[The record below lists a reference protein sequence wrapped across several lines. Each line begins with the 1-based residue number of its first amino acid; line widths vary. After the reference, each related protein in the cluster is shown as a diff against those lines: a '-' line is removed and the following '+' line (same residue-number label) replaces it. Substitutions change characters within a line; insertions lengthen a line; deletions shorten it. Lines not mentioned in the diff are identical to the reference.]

1 MEYQKLRILSY
12 ERGIDIDEEFKKRIS
27 SYTTISTDLEIIP
40 FLNEQKVVEKKFQ
53 LFYLPLQ
60 RISNKAEKIKYNS
73 DDLRKLSERLPGVA
87 ETKIFLSTMINEVQS
102 TNETEG
108 VESTKYE
115 SGKAIVN
122 RNDKTS
128 KKEKRRFEGIVNM
141 YLNLNEKK
149 FEFINESKDFRNIYD
164 ALFEGESDI
173 GDWPDGK
180 IFRHDQVELKD
191 NDKIIHRG
199 LTTESDILTACEKLI
214 AFMNNKKIPYLEKCF
229 ISHYYFEYIHPF
241 YDGNGRMGRFLI
253 SSYLARKLD
262 PYTGLSVSNAVNN
275 NKPKYYKA
283 FEEVSHPRNMGEM
296 THFIDDMMDLI
307 ISGQEKCLSDLK
319 EADIK
324 MKFVSHYLKEMTDAN
339 DEQKKVLFVLIQ
351 DYLFSMF
358 GSMDDEEV
366 SIAVNLSRY
375 KLNIILHQ
383 LVELGLI
390 EKIKKSP
397 SKHKISAKII
407 EDIS

>member
-1 MEYQKLRILSY
+1 ILSY

-115 SGKAIVN
+115 IGKAIIN

-307 ISGQEKCLSDLK
+307 ISGQEKSLSDLK

>member
-1 MEYQKLRILSY
+1 MDYQKLRILSY
-12 ERGIDIDEEFKKRIS
+12 ERNIDIDEEFEKRFS
-27 SYTTISTDLEIIP
+27 SYTTILTDLEIIP
-40 FLNEQKVVEKKFQ
+40 FLNEQKVVERKFQ

-60 RISNKAEKIKYNS
+60 QISNKAEKIKYNS

-115 SGKAIVN
+115 IGKAIIN

-149 FEFINESKDFRNIYD
+149 FEFINKPKDFRNIYD

-199 LTTESDILTACEKLI
+199 LTTESDILAACEKLI

-307 ISGQEKCLSDLK
+307 ISGQEKSLNDLR

-324 MKFVSHYLKEMTDAN
+324 MKFVSHYLKEIADLN
-339 DEQKKVLFVLIQ
+339 DKQKKVLFVLIQ

-366 SIAVNLSRY
+366 SIAVKLSRY
-375 KLNIILHQ
+375 KLNIILDQ
-383 LVELGLI
+383 LVKLELI

-397 SKHKISAKII
+397 SKHKISSKII

>member
-296 THFIDDMMDLI
+296 THFIDDMIDLI

>member
-1 MEYQKLRILSY
+1 
-12 ERGIDIDEEFKKRIS
+12 EEFKKRIS

-115 SGKAIVN
+115 IGKAIIN

-307 ISGQEKCLSDLK
+307 ISGQEKSLSDLK

>member
-1 MEYQKLRILSY
+1 MK
-12 ERGIDIDEEFKKRIS
+12 
-27 SYTTISTDLEIIP
+27 
-40 FLNEQKVVEKKFQ
+40 
-53 LFYLPLQ
+53 
-60 RISNKAEKIKYNS
+60 
-73 DDLRKLSERLPGVA
+73 
-87 ETKIFLSTMINEVQS
+87 
-102 TNETEG
+102 
-108 VESTKYE
+108 
-115 SGKAIVN
+115 
-122 RNDKTS
+122 
-128 KKEKRRFEGIVNM
+128 
-141 YLNLNEKK
+141 KK

-164 ALFEGESDI
+164 ALFEGENDI
-173 GDWPDGK
+173 GDWPDRK

-191 NDKIIHRG
+191 NDQIIHRG

-307 ISGQEKCLSDLK
+307 ISGQEKSLSDLK

>member
-115 SGKAIVN
+115 IGKAIIN

-307 ISGQEKCLSDLK
+307 ISGQEKSLSDLK

>member
-115 SGKAIVN
+115 IGKAIVN

-307 ISGQEKCLSDLK
+307 ISGQEKSLSDLK

>member
-115 SGKAIVN
+115 IGKAIIN

-164 ALFEGESDI
+164 ALFEGENDI

-307 ISGQEKCLSDLK
+307 ISGQEKSLSDLK

>member
-1 MEYQKLRILSY
+1 
-12 ERGIDIDEEFKKRIS
+12 EFKKRIS

-115 SGKAIVN
+115 IGKAIIN

-307 ISGQEKCLSDLK
+307 ISGQEKSLSDLK

>member
-1 MEYQKLRILSY
+1 MEYKKLRILSY
-12 ERGIDIDEEFKKRIS
+12 KREIDIEEEFKKRVS
-27 SYTTISTDLEIIP
+27 SYTTIRTGLEIIP
-40 FLNEQKVVEKKFQ
+40 FLNEQKVTDKKFE

-60 RISNKAEKIKYNS
+60 RMSNKAERIKYNS
-73 DDLRKLSERLPGVA
+73 DDLRTLSNGLPGVA
-87 ETKIFLSTMINEVQS
+87 ETKIFLSTMINEIQS

-108 VESTKYE
+108 VESTKRE
-115 SGKAIVN
+115 IGKAIIN
-122 RNDKTS
+122 RNDKRNN
-128 KKEKRRFEGIVNM
+128 KEKRRFEGIVNM
-141 YLNLNEKK
+141 YLNLNEKN
-149 FEFINESKDFRNIYD
+149 FEFIKEPKDFRNIYN
-164 ALFEGESDI
+164 ALFEDESDI

-180 IFRHDQVELKD
+180 LFRHDQVELKD
-191 NDKIIHRG
+191 NEKITHRG
-199 LTTESDILTACEKLI
+199 LTTEEEIYSACDRLI
-214 AFMNNKKIPYLEKCF
+214 AFMNNKDIPYLEKCF
-229 ISHYYFEYIHPF
+229 ISHYYFEYVHPF

-307 ISGQEKCLSDLK
+307 ISGQEKSLVDLK

-324 MKFVSHYLKEMTDAN
+324 MKFVSQYLKELSDV
-339 DEQKKVLFVLIQ
+339 DEDQKKILFVLIQ

-366 SIAVNLSRY
+366 SIAVELSRY
-375 KLNIILHQ
+375 KLKTKLEQ
-383 LVELGLI
+383 LVKLGLV
-390 EKIKKSP
+390 EKIKYSP
-397 SKHKISAKII
+397 SKHKISAKVI

>member
-1 MEYQKLRILSY
+1 MDYQKLRILSY

-115 SGKAIVN
+115 IGKAIIN

-164 ALFEGESDI
+164 ALFEGENDI

-307 ISGQEKCLSDLK
+307 ISGQEKSLSDLK

>member
-1 MEYQKLRILSY
+1 
-12 ERGIDIDEEFKKRIS
+12 IS

-115 SGKAIVN
+115 IGKAIIN

-307 ISGQEKCLSDLK
+307 ISGQEKSLSDLK

>member
-1 MEYQKLRILSY
+1 M
-12 ERGIDIDEEFKKRIS
+12 
-27 SYTTISTDLEIIP
+27 
-40 FLNEQKVVEKKFQ
+40 
-53 LFYLPLQ
+53 
-60 RISNKAEKIKYNS
+60 SNKAERIKYNS
-73 DDLRKLSERLPGVA
+73 DDLRTLSNRLPGVA
-87 ETKIFLSTMINEVQS
+87 ETKIFLSTMINEIQS

-108 VESTKYE
+108 IESTKRE
-115 SGKAIVN
+115 IGKAIIN
-122 RNDKTS
+122 RNDKINN
-128 KKEKRRFEGIVNM
+128 KEKRRFEGIVNM
-141 YLNLNEKK
+141 YLNLNEKN
-149 FEFINESKDFRNIYD
+149 FEFIKEPKDFRNIYN
-164 ALFEGESDI
+164 ALFEDESDI

-180 IFRHDQVELKD
+180 LFRHDQVELKD
-191 NDKIIHRG
+191 NEKIIHRG
-199 LTTESDILTACEKLI
+199 LTTEEEIYSACDRLI
-214 AFMNNKKIPYLEKCF
+214 AFMNNKDIPYLEKCF
-229 ISHYYFEYIHPF
+229 ISHYYFEYVHPF

-307 ISGQEKCLSDLK
+307 ISGQEKSLVDLK

-324 MKFVSHYLKEMTDAN
+324 MKFVSQYLKELSDV
-339 DEQKKVLFVLIQ
+339 DEDQKKILFVLIQ

-366 SIAVNLSRY
+366 SVAVELSRY
-375 KLNIILHQ
+375 KLKTKLEQ
-383 LVELGLI
+383 LVKLGLV
-390 EKIKKSP
+390 EKIKYSP
-397 SKHKISAKII
+397 SKHKISAKVI

>member
-1 MEYQKLRILSY
+1 RILSY

-115 SGKAIVN
+115 IGKAIIN

-307 ISGQEKCLSDLK
+307 ISGQEKSLSDLK

>member
-1 MEYQKLRILSY
+1 MEYKKLRILSY
-12 ERGIDIDEEFKKRIS
+12 NREIDIEEEFKKRVS
-27 SYTTISTDLEIIP
+27 SYTTIRTGLEIIP
-40 FLNEQKVVEKKFQ
+40 FLNEQKVTDKKFE

-60 RISNKAEKIKYNS
+60 RMSNKAERIKYNS
-73 DDLRKLSERLPGVA
+73 DDLRTLSNRLPGVA
-87 ETKIFLSTMINEVQS
+87 ETKIFLSTMINEIQS

-108 VESTKYE
+108 VESTKRE
-115 SGKAIVN
+115 IGKAIIN
-122 RNDKTS
+122 RNDKINN
-128 KKEKRRFEGIVNM
+128 KEKRRFEGIVNM
-141 YLNLNEKK
+141 YLNLNEKN
-149 FEFINESKDFRNIYD
+149 FEFIKEPKDFRNIYN
-164 ALFEGESDI
+164 ALFEDESDI

-180 IFRHDQVELKD
+180 LFRHDQVELKD
-191 NDKIIHRG
+191 NEKIIHRG
-199 LTTESDILTACEKLI
+199 LTTEEEIYSACDRLI
-214 AFMNNKKIPYLEKCF
+214 AFMNNKDIPYLEKCF
-229 ISHYYFEYIHPF
+229 ISHYYFEYVHPF

-307 ISGQEKCLSDLK
+307 ISGQEKSLVDLK

-324 MKFVSHYLKEMTDAN
+324 MKFVSQYLKELSDV
-339 DEQKKVLFVLIQ
+339 DEDQKKILFVLIQ

-366 SIAVNLSRY
+366 SVAVELSRY
-375 KLNIILHQ
+375 KLKTKLEQ
-383 LVELGLI
+383 LVKLGLV
-390 EKIKKSP
+390 EKIKYSP
-397 SKHKISAKII
+397 SKHKISAKVI

>member
-115 SGKAIVN
+115 IGKAIVN

-191 NDKIIHRG
+191 NNKIIHRG

-307 ISGQEKCLSDLK
+307 ISGQEKSLSDLK

>member
-12 ERGIDIDEEFKKRIS
+12 ERDIDIDEEFKKRIS

-115 SGKAIVN
+115 IGKAIIN

-307 ISGQEKCLSDLK
+307 ISGQEKSLSDLK